1 MRSIFPDSRYAE
13 GASSHRPIGSPFV
26 RYQDASSYRKDKTFG
41 STTTPSSSPSHPP
54 IQVEEHRSEADIVLE
69 PEDEAAAKAADLD
82 LGNVDKPAQGGNVVL
97 VAVVDIAEEVVGH
110 VYVVIV
116 N

>member
-1 MRSIFPDSRYAE
+1 M
-13 GASSHRPIGSPFV
+13 V
-26 RYQDASSYRKDKTFG
+26 YQDASSYRKHHTLG

-54 IQVEEHRSEADIVLE
+54 IQVEEHRSEADIVPE
-69 PEDEAAAKAADLD
+69 PGDEVAAKAADLD
-82 LGNVDKPAQGGNVVL
+82 LGNVDKPVQGDNVVL
-97 VAVVDIAEEVVGH
+97 GVVGDIVEEEVEGR